1 MTASVFRL
9 NFGWK
14 SHWTQSTRIAV
25 SGNTFFPDLTLNSV
39 RRGGMEATELALFK
53 SLSSKELLILQQ
65 LAKGLSNKQIGE
77 DMLLSNKIKR
87 MYKARLFEKLNVNS
101 LVYLSDVAKRNNLI

>member
-1 MTASVFRL
+1 
-9 NFGWK
+9 
-14 SHWTQSTRIAV
+14 
-25 SGNTFFPDLTLNSV
+25 
-39 RRGGMEATELALFK
+39 MEATELDLFK

>member
-1 MTASVFRL
+1 
-9 NFGWK
+9 
-14 SHWTQSTRIAV
+14 
-25 SGNTFFPDLTLNSV
+25 
-39 RRGGMEATELALFK
+39 MEATELALFK
-53 SLSSKELLILQQ
+53 SLSPKELLILQQ

-87 MYKARLFEKLNVNS
+87 MYKSRLFEKLNVNS